1 MSERTGFLGDER
13 WERWAG
19 IGGLA
24 FVVLTLAWGVLYAPA
39 PGSGDSDQKI
49 ADWYGDHGNRTKVW
63 VAAILLMLAAVAFL
77 WFLGSLRTLLR
88 RVEGPPGRVSA
99 LSFGAGLVLTA
110 LVFAKNAAAT
120 APAVSITFGLDS
132 SELDPAAFRLF
143 NALFHLLVYQE
154 LFAGAALIAFTSVLA
169 LRTGLLPRWLGGGGF
184 VVAAVVAALFWQEAV
199 PLALVLAWILVLSVL
214 VLRTASPVRSAPET

>member
-1 MSERTGFLGDER
+1 MSERTGFLDDVR

-19 IGGLA
+19 LGGLA
-24 FVVLTLAWGVLYAPA
+24 FVALTIAWGGLYSPA
-39 PGSGDSDQKI
+39 PGAGDSDAEI

-99 LSFGAGLVLTA
+99 LAFGAGLILTA
-110 LVFAKNAAAT
+110 LVLAKNAAAT
-120 APAVSITFGLDS
+120 APTVSVTFGLDS

-154 LFAGAALIAFTSVLA
+154 LFAGAALIVFTSALA
-169 LRTGLLPRWLGGGGF
+169 LRTGILPRWLGAGGF
-184 VVAAVVAALFWQEAV
+184 LVAAAVAALFWTETV
-199 PLALVLAWILVLSVL
+199 PLVLLLAWVLLLSVL
-214 VLRTASPVRSAPET
+214 VLRTAPPARSAPET